1 MRMTHA
7 QRTKRRRTM
16 EGAARQAVNVSV
28 SRALLADARALD
40 INLSATL
47 EDALVERVRQ
57 LRREQWI
64 SRNRTAMEAY
74 NDDVAA
80 AGSFGDAVRRF

>member
-1 MRMTHA
+1 
-7 QRTKRRRTM
+7 M
-16 EGAARQAVNVSV
+16 EGTTRQPVNVSV
-28 SRALLADARALD
+28 SRQLLADARAFD

-47 EDALVERVRQ
+47 EDALVERLRQ
-57 LRREQWI
+57 LRRENWI
-64 SRNRTAMEAY
+64 ARNRKAIEAY

>member
-1 MRMTHA
+1 
-7 QRTKRRRTM
+7 M

-64 SRNRTAMEAY
+64 SRNRKAMEAY